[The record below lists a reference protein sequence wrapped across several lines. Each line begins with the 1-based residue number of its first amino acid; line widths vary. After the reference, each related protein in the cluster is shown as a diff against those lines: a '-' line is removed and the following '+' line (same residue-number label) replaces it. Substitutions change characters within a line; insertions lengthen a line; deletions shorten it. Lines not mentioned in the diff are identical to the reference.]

1 MWVSGHMALLFG
13 SNGHFLGMTYGDA
26 LSIILG
32 IRTLGQL
39 RGYESI
45 RFDVISRK
53 HGKIAWGILG
63 ENTHTSSA
71 VADL

>member
-1 MWVSGHMALLFG
+1 MWVSGHVALLFG

-26 LSIILG
+26 LSIISSL
-32 IRTLGQL
+32 RTLGQL
-39 RGYESI
+39 RGYENI

-63 ENTHTSSA
+63 ENTQTSST
-71 VADL
+71 VANL